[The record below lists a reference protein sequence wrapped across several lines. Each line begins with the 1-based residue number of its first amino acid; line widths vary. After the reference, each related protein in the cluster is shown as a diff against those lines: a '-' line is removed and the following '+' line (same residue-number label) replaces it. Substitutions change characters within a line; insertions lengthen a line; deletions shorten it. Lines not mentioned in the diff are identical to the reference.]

1 MKYSIEDFIKDSKQD
16 ELNNSFFELETNR
29 ILEVNLD
36 SVNQL
41 VWAKVGAMIAYN
53 GEIRFTREK
62 LTEHGVGKM
71 LKQMLTGEGMTLMK
85 ATGEGQLYLA
95 DEGKEITVFDLNGQS
110 ITVNGNDLLAFE
122 ESVNWDV
129 KMIKKV
135 MGVASSG
142 FFNVT
147 LSGNGLIAITTHYK
161 PLTLIVTPD
170 QPIYTDPDATIA
182 WSGNL
187 QPNLKTDITM
197 RTLLGRGSGESFQM
211 EFKGEGFVIVQSQE
225 NYEL

>member
-71 LKQMLTGEGMTLMK
+71 FKQMLTGEGMTLMK

-147 LSGNGLIAITTHYK
+147 LSGNGLIAITTHHK

-170 QPIYTDPDATIA
+170 QPIYTDPNATIA

-225 NYEL
+225 NYEF